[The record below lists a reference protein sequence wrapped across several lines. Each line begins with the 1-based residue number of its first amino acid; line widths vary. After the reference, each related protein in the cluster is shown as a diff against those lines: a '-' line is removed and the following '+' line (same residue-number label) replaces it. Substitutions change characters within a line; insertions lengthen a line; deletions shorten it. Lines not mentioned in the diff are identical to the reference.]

1 MSSCYHCHNCHHIHL
16 LHQYGM
22 IIVSSWASS
31 PSPAGHIAVDSRI
44 VAEDLHLHH
53 HCHGRHYHYCH
64 DQQQDH
70 CMIIAILIVMNH
82 HDNFMRRPPWRQ
94 NASRNYRKGRPIHP
108 FLSHHT
114 LNNKHGEDNDY
125 KNIISD
131 GCSIVDGW
139 MVNWVRYNSY
149 IEPWAI

>member
-1 MSSCYHCHNCHHIHL
+1 MVWSLCHH
-16 LHQYGM
+16 
-22 IIVSSWASS
+22 
-31 PSPAGHIAVDSRI
+31 
-44 VAEDLHLHH
+44 HH
-53 HCHGRHYHYCH
+53 HCHHEHRHLLQPATLLLIPALLQKISTYIVIVMVVIIIIVMISNRIITWLLPYSLSWII
-64 DQQQDH
+64 
-70 CMIIAILIVMNH
+70 MIISWDYL
-82 HDNFMRRPPWRQ
+82 RRPPWRQ

-149 IEPWAI
+149 IELWAI